1 MSKNWHNRW
10 ALIEDKNADEWGCKN
25 LSLFSPIFSITKNG
39 QKMPLIARFD
49 VSDADLTGEFP
60 FLSLRFFKSEKL
72 ANRKSHEDFC
82 KKAAFDPITTYQ
94 KVKEDFLFEHNA
106 KFVNFKARV
115 GTTDCYFEEDLFEFL
130 EQSAKY
136 SNGSDF
142 INIEFKIN
150 DRGSL
155 STLNAQIPMENLK
168 ESLPLLSEIL
178 SKQKIKRLEE
188 KTDEND
194 RIM

>member
-10 ALIEDKNADEWGCKN
+10 ALIEDKNGDEWGCKN

-60 FLSLRFFKSEKL
+60 FLSLRS
-72 ANRKSHEDFC
+72 
-82 KKAAFDPITTYQ
+82 FDPIMTYQ